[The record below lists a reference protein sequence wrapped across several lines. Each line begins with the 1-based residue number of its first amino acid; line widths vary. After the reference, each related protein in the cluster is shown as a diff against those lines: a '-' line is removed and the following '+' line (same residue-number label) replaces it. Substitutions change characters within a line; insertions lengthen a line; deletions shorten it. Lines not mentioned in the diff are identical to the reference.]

1 MMKKPTPPRP
11 SMTTCLPGANVR
23 STRDCASRPRSRFV
37 SSARSGTCSRAST
50 VDAFDDAMRG
60 ALLWSGDAERD
71 AVSPPGRGPCD
82 FLRGTSARRED
93 ATVPKAT
100 TIPRAGAAAAAGFSR
115 PRRSRTR
122 SSPRRHATSH
132 RPAATTAHAN
142 ATPIETSERH
152 AEASVG
158 VTFPAAERVL
168 SALDAPWNVTIAED
182 AGFAAGGAEFRKRVR
197 SEADVEAAVAE
208 AVALIEAGA
217 ARVAEQVPDV
227 LRAGATVPPPTEHA
241 LRERPQVVSTTMR
254 FGCRDFKPG
263 HRVAAVGLILRLLAR
278 RIVHRPQR
286 GGPLD

>member
-1 MMKKPTPPRP
+1 
-11 SMTTCLPGANVR
+11 
-23 STRDCASRPRSRFV
+23 
-37 SSARSGTCSRAST
+37 
-50 VDAFDDAMRG
+50 
-60 ALLWSGDAERD
+60 
-71 AVSPPGRGPCD
+71 
-82 FLRGTSARRED
+82 
-93 ATVPKAT
+93 VPKAT